1 MRILALAV
9 LALAASAAHA
19 QGERR
24 PSPSEPK
31 AKVPPV
37 EYRSALEGY
46 RPFAE
51 QERRDWRKANE
62 AVREAAKPQPGAPAH
77 KGHGGH
83 K

>member
-1 MRILALAV
+1 MRIRPLAGGARAPRAALAP
-9 LALAASAAHA
+9 
-19 QGERR
+19 GERR
-24 PSPSEPK
+24 PDPVEPK
-31 AKVPPV
+31 VKVPPV

-62 AVREAAKPQPGAPAH
+62 EVREAAKPQPGAPAH